1 MFPNWYKRLDD
12 AFAANFLDPTKRNG
26 AIAREQRTRFTW
38 GMLSLAAVILLIL
51 PTVSGTGNLLNTLT
65 PMLLLIVS
73 SEQIGLATSNI
84 RLLHLANQI
93 AAQQRTHAA

>member
-12 AFAANFLDPTKRNG
+12 AFSANFLDPTKRDG
-26 AIAREQRTRFTW
+26 AIAREQRTRFIW
-38 GMLSLAAVILLIL
+38 GVLSLAAGILLIL
-51 PTVSGTGNLLNTLT
+51 PMVSGSGNLLNTLP

-84 RLLHLANQI
+84 RLLHLASQI
-93 AAQQRTHAA
+93 TEQQRTHAA